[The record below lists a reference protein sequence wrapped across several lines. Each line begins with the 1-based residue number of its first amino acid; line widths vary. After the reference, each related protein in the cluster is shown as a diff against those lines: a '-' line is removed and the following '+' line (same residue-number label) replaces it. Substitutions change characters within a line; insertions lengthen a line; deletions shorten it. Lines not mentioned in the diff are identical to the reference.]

1 MEENIHKKEQNG
13 LIFPDL
19 NVQYALYKDN
29 ILFFQENEPNS
40 NPI

>member
-19 NVQYALYKDN
+19 NVQYALALKLEY
-29 ILFFQENEPNS
+29 F
-40 NPI
+40 

>member
-19 NVQYALYKDN
+19 NVQYALALKFYKKYID
-29 ILFFQENEPNS
+29 LLK
-40 NPI
+40 